1 MLYTLL
7 VPVAGISLFAAIVL
21 SVLLGMR
28 IIKVKMIFHKIIG
41 YLVLFGAGAHGVFT
55 WIKYFPYSKF
65 NLITGTL
72 LFLIILLNTLLWRKK
87 IIKFKSHRLLGIII
101 LIVAAM
107 HALNGMTGIFN
118 F

>member
-7 VPVAGISLFAAIVL
+7 VPIAGICLFVAIVL

-28 IIKVKMIFHKIIG
+28 IIKVKMIFHKILG

-55 WIKYFPYSKF
+55 WIKYFPYSRF
-65 NLITGTL
+65 NLLTGTL
-72 LFLIILLNTLLWRKK
+72 LFIIILLNTILWRKK

-101 LIVAAM
+101 LIIAVL
-107 HALNGMTGIFN
+107 HAINGMTGIFN